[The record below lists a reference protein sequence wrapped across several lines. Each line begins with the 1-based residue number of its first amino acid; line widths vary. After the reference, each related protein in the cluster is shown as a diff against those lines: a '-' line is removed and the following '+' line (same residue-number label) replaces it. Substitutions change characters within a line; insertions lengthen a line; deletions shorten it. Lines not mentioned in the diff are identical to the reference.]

1 MLTRW
6 FKTFGFVVMVLAW
19 CVSPSQPVW
28 SDDPVKDEAG
38 KAEKDDRKW
47 TSMIVPG
54 SLDGWKATNFGGEGK
69 VECDKEGVIHF
80 EPGNPLTGITY
91 GKEFP
96 KDNFEIRWEARRVDG
111 SDFLA
116 GLTFPIGD
124 SFCSFIAG
132 GWGGGVTGISSING
146 NDASENETTQF
157 LDYKKGQW
165 YKFHLRLTPTH
176 IIVTIDGKELVK
188 VQRGDKRFSI
198 RNEVRE
204 SRPLGYCVFETR
216 VEMRGLEYRTLDD
229 K

>member
-1 MLTRW
+1 MRSRFL
-6 FKTFGFVVMVLAW
+6 GFMSFAVVYF
-19 CVSPSQPVW
+19 CVSAIPCQVVW
-28 SDDPVKDEAG
+28 SDEPVKDDAV
-38 KAEKDDRKW
+38 KTEKDKAKW
-47 TSMIVPG
+47 TPMIVPG

-69 VECDKEGVIHF
+69 VDCDKDGVILF
-80 EPGNPLTGITY
+80 ETGHPLTGITY

-124 SFCSFIAG
+124 SYCSFIAG

-165 YKFHLRLTPTH
+165 YKFHLRLTAEH

-188 VQRGDKRFSI
+188 VERGDKRFSI

-204 SRPLGYCVFETR
+204 SRPLGYCVFESR
-216 VEMRGLEYRTLDD
+216 VEVRGLEYRTPDS

>member
-1 MLTRW
+1 MRSRLLY
-6 FKTFGFVVMVLAW
+6 FMSVVVVYFCFSAIPCQL
-19 CVSPSQPVW
+19 VW
-28 SDDPVKDEAG
+28 SDEPVKDDA
-38 KAEKDDRKW
+38 AEKEKDKAKW

-54 SLDGWKATNFGGEGK
+54 SLDGWKATNFGGEGQ
-69 VECDKEGVIHF
+69 VECDKDGVILF
-80 EPGNPLTGITY
+80 ETGHPLTGITY

-124 SFCSFIAG
+124 SYCSFIAG

-165 YKFHLRLTPTH
+165 YKFHLRLTAEH

-188 VQRGDKRFSI
+188 VERGDKRFSI

-216 VEMRGLEYRTLDD
+216 VELRGLEYRALES